1 MNFPALLE
9 STNVTGTFIQKIVS
23 VESIFAIGGEDCV
36 IGKTLA
42 DDDPQPLVAV
52 IAIEKIFSCPAKLY
66 PQEASSKV

>member
-42 DDDPQPLVAV
+42 DDDPQPFVAV